1 MHLKKITIQRQLSI
15 VAYREMYGYSLA
27 GNKWFSKLDVN
38 AVYWQ
43 IKIKSEDREK
53 TAFVT
58 KYGLFE
64 FTKIGF
70 GL

>member
-1 MHLKKITIQRQLSI
+1 
-15 VAYREMYGYSLA
+15 MYGYSLA